1 MESVRPA
8 LFPAFS
14 GDFFSTASMAND
26 EQDLPA
32 TIMTLLIGALDK
44 EARSA
49 DIKRL
54 YEYRSALLLL
64 DFQDERCW
72 FLSRSLLWSANPST
86 SATVL
91 KQLLLRCAMNPL
103 FLRTSEGKK
112 FLIYLFG
119 VHLPFIDQIHLTIK
133 AQLPICPK
141 SLLDA
146 YGEIY
151 FRAWKVAQGPYLLKI
166 GKPILG
172 YWQSGW

>member
-1 MESVRPA
+1 
-8 LFPAFS
+8 
-14 GDFFSTASMAND
+14 
-26 EQDLPA
+26 
-32 TIMTLLIGALDK
+32 
-44 EARSA
+44 
-49 DIKRL
+49 
-54 YEYRSALLLL
+54 
-64 DFQDERCW
+64 
-72 FLSRSLLWSANPST
+72 
-86 SATVL
+86 
-91 KQLLLRCAMNPL
+91 MNPL

-172 YWQSGW
+172 Y